1 LSLYHPEPDGSET
14 RVSGAHII
22 AICMAALFT
31 ISGPHQEARAQ
42 VLQNPVR
49 IGVVGLVHDHVHW
62 ILGRE
67 ERGDIEIVG
76 IAEPNRALAQRYADQ
91 YGFGMEIVYDSV
103 EELIEAAQ
111 PEAVTV
117 FTSIYDHLRVT
128 EIAARHG
135 IHVMVEKPLA
145 VSLEH
150 ARRMKHVADS
160 AGIQLIT
167 NYETS
172 WYPSVFRTRAIV
184 EAGEIG
190 PIRKIV
196 VRDGHRGPKEI
207 GVSDEFL
214 AWLTDPELNGGG
226 AIVDFGC
233 YGANLITWLL
243 DGQRPIAVTAVT
255 QTIKPDIYP
264 DVDDEATIIV
274 TYPDAQGIIQASWN
288 WPISR
293 KDMSVY
299 GMSGYVHADN
309 TRMMRIRPSEDE
321 PESRIEAETFPDH
334 HDDPFSYFAAVV
346 RGTIQPESDL
356 SSLETNMIVMQIL
369 DAARESAATG
379 RTVSIER

>member
-1 LSLYHPEPDGSET
+1 MRNSTL
-14 RVSGAHII
+14 RVVFAFLI
-22 AICMAALFT
+22 ACAVT
-31 ISGPHQEARAQ
+31 SVTHARPQPQQSAKPLT
-42 VLQNPVR
+42 V
-49 IGVVGLVHDHVHW
+49 GVVGLVHDHVHW

-67 ERGDIEIVG
+67 ERGDIQIVG
-76 IAEPNRALAQRYADQ
+76 IAEPNRALAQRYADR
-91 YGFGMEIVYDSV
+91 YGFSMDIVYDSL
-103 EELIEAAQ
+103 EELIAATQ

-117 FTSIYDHLRVT
+117 FTSIYDHLRMT

-135 IHVMVEKPLA
+135 IHVMVEKPLS

-150 ARRMKHVADS
+150 ARRMKAVADS
-160 AGIQLIT
+160 AGIHLIT

-172 WYPSVFRTRAIV
+172 WYPSVYRTRAIV

-196 VRDGHRGPKEI
+196 VRDGHQGPKEI

-226 AIVDFGC
+226 AIIDFGC

-243 DGQRPIAVTAVT
+243 DGQRPISVTAVT
-255 QTIKPDIYP
+255 QTIKPEVYP
-264 DVDDEATIIV
+264 KVDDEATIIV

-288 WPISR
+288 WPVSR

-299 GMSGYVHADN
+299 GKSGYVHADN
-309 TRMMRIRPSEDE
+309 AREMRIRPSENE
-321 PESRIEAETFPDH
+321 PESPLVADAVPAH
-334 HDDPFSYFAAVV
+334 HYDPFSYFAAVV
-346 RGTIQPESDL
+346 RGAIQPEDDL
-356 SSLETNMIVMQIL
+356 SSLETNMIVMEIL

-379 RTVSIER
+379 RTIAIDP